1 MDAICVWQ
9 PELAAAIVGYNPERP
24 SVEPSVDGS
33 AWWFKFFAMRCS
45 KIGRAAAVGNT
56 IVFLPRLLGAKRL
69 FLLAAGLLTAL
80 RLSAQCDPSPSDLIS
95 WWPGDG
101 NANDIASTN
110 NGFLEGGATADTP
123 GVVDT
128 AFQFDG
134 TNGYVAIP
142 DAESLHPANLT
153 VETWIRSDLLSATA
167 NGGYP
172 GQQYIIFHQ
181 NTRSGNFEG
190 FDLAK
195 DREPPFIGTTDTW
208 CFEVTSAT
216 NGVNIFVES
225 TTPVHTNEWYHV
237 AGVRGSNYIQ
247 IYVNGVLE
255 DQTSVDF
262 PVSYG
267 NHPLYFADTG
277 ESYYD
282 PKFAGALDEVGLY
295 NRALSSNEIYA
306 IYAAGRNGKCK
317 MPTALALDL
326 ATNTSP
332 PVQTYPQVTIGGL
345 PGQTY
350 GIQAAASLPASS
362 NDWVGLTNLTLS
374 TSADTWLDSE
384 PAVEGQK
391 YYRVVPGSVP
401 VP

>member
-1 MDAICVWQ
+1 
-9 PELAAAIVGYNPERP
+9 
-24 SVEPSVDGS
+24 
-33 AWWFKFFAMRCS
+33 MRCS
-45 KIGRAAAVGNT
+45 RIGRVATVGKT
-56 IVFLPRLLGAKRL
+56 ATFLPRLFRAKRL

-80 RLSAQCDPSPSDLIS
+80 RLSAQCDPSPSGLLG

-110 NGFLEGGATADTP
+110 NGFLGGGATDDTP
-123 GVVDT
+123 GVVDR
-128 AFQFDG
+128 AFVFDG

-142 DAESLHPANLT
+142 DSPALHPPNLT
-153 VETWIRSDLLSATA
+153 IETWIRSDLLNATA

-172 GQQYIIFHQ
+172 GQQYVIFHQ

-208 CFEVTSAT
+208 CFEVTST

-225 TTPVHTNEWYHV
+225 TTPVRTNEWYHL
-237 AGVRGSNYIQ
+237 AGVHGSNYIQ
-247 IYVNGVLE
+247 LYVNGVLE
-255 DQTSVDF
+255 AQTSVNF
-262 PVSYG
+262 PANYG
-267 NHPLYFADTG
+267 DHPLYFADTG
-277 ESYYD
+277 QSYYD

-317 MPTALALDL
+317 MPIALALDL
-326 ATNTSP
+326 ATNTA
-332 PVQTYPQVTIGGL
+332 QTFPQVTIGGL

-350 GIQAAASLPASS
+350 GIQAAAALPAGS

-374 TSADTWLDSE
+374 TSADTWMDSE

-391 YYRVVPGSVP
+391 FYRVVPGSIP

>member
-1 MDAICVWQ
+1 MQCSRIGRLPAIGTSTTHARCRSWARGLL
-9 PELAAAIVGYNPERP
+9 LAAA
-24 SVEPSVDGS
+24 
-33 AWWFKFFAMRCS
+33 W
-45 KIGRAAAVGNT
+45 
-56 IVFLPRLLGAKRL
+56 
-69 FLLAAGLLTAL
+69 LLTAFH
-80 RLSAQCDPSPSDLIS
+80 LSAQCDPSPTGLIS

-128 AFQFDG
+128 AFVFDG
-134 TNGYVAIP
+134 TNGYMAIP
-142 DAESLHPANLT
+142 DAPSLHPANLT
-153 VETWIRSDLLSATA
+153 VETWIRSDLLDATA

-172 GQQYIIFHQ
+172 GQQYIVFHQ
-181 NTRSGNFEG
+181 NTRHGNFEG

-195 DREPPFIGTTDTW
+195 DREPPFVGTTDKW
-208 CFEVTSAT
+208 CFEVTST

-237 AGVRGSNYIQ
+237 AGVRGSNYLQ

-255 DQTSVDF
+255 DQTTVDF
-262 PVSYG
+262 PVNYG
-267 NHPLYFADTG
+267 NFPLYFADTG

-295 NRALSSNEIYA
+295 DRALSSNEIYA
-306 IYAAGRNGKCK
+306 IYAAGRNGRCK
-317 MPTALALDL
+317 LPTALALDL
-326 ATNTSP
+326 ATNELQPSSP
-332 PVQTYPQVTIGGL
+332 RVTIGGL
-345 PGQTY
+345 PGQNY
-350 GIQAAASLPASS
+350 GIQTASSLPASS
-362 NDWVGLTNLTLS
+362 NDWIGLTNLTLS
-374 TSADTWLDSE
+374 TSADAWLDPE

-391 YYRVVPGSVP
+391 YYRVVPGSIP